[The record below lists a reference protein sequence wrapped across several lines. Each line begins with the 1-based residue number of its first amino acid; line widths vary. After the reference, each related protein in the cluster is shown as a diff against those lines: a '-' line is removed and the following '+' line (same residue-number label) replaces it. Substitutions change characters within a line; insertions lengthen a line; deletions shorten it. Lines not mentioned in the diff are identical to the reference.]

1 MPGTRSSFTF
11 LRGSPHGLAELLPLV
26 SIMFVY
32 TQRQG
37 AGAVDATAK
46 AAFSGGQRGPKAG
59 HLTVVWIFPLPLP
72 SRSLLFFLAGATP
85 LAVTAAIVHSETRS
99 SILMKQRTSSVHFN
113 CQQVGNGQSAS
124 LLTSYLTEQR
134 ASANESA
141 TVADKLNFKKCS
153 TSDKRA
159 HRAWCSVASTQRF
172 LASSTVT
179 AADVT

>member
-59 HLTVVWIFPLPLP
+59 HLTVVWIFPLALP
-72 SRSLLFFLAGATP
+72 SLIVLFYFFSLDRC
-85 LAVTAAIVHSETRS
+85 H
-99 SILMKQRTSSVHFN
+99 
-113 CQQVGNGQSAS
+113 
-124 LLTSYLTEQR
+124 
-134 ASANESA
+134 
-141 TVADKLNFKKCS
+141 
-153 TSDKRA
+153 
-159 HRAWCSVASTQRF
+159 
-172 LASSTVT
+172 
-179 AADVT
+179 